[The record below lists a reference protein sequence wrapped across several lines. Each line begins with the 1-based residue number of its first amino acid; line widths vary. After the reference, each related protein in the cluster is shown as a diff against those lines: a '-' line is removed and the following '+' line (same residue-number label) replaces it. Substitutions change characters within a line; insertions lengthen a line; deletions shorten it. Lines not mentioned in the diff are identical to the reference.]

1 MPSPSADETGDD
13 VPAVTG
19 PSGQP
24 VTLADTDAD
33 LEVHGRI
40 GYGTRT
46 PWFLGGLL
54 VLVVVAIG
62 FTSFLNGRDEDDS
75 GIADM
80 APAFEM
86 MLFDGST
93 FRLEEHRGQVVVLNF
108 WASWC
113 KPCREEMPAL
123 QQASAAAGDD
133 VVFVGIGAKTD
144 REEDARAFA
153 DEFAI
158 TYPVGRD
165 TEGGDRV
172 NGAIQTDYRVFA
184 FPSTYVIDP
193 DGRIDAVL
201 IAPIDEASDIQP
213 YIDAARE

>member
-93 FRLEEHRGQVVVLNF
+93 FRLEDHRGQVVVLNF

-113 KPCREEMPAL
+113 PPCRAEAPNLIEVANTTKASGVEFIGVNVKNAKDEAL
-123 QQASAAAGDD
+123 AFERKQGVPYPSLHDQPG
-133 VVFVGIGAKTD
+133 VLLTRFRKIVPQVPPTTLVLD
-144 REEDARAFA
+144 RK
-153 DEFAI
+153 
-158 TYPVGRD
+158 
-165 TEGGDRV
+165 
-172 NGAIQTDYRVFA
+172 
-184 FPSTYVIDP
+184 
-193 DGRIDAVL
+193 GRIAGVFIGGVTTREL
-201 IAPIDEASDIQP
+201 LVPVQAL
-213 YIDAARE
+213 AAEPA

>member
-1 MPSPSADETGDD
+1 MPAG
-13 VPAVTG
+13 TG
-19 PSGQP
+19 PASRP

-54 VLVVVAIG
+54 VLVVVVIG
-62 FTSFLNGRDEDDS
+62 FVGFLNGRDEEDS
-75 GIADM
+75 GIPEM
-80 APAFEM
+80 APDFEL

-93 FRLEEHRGQVVVLNF
+93 FRLAEHRGQVVVLNF

-113 KPCREEMPAL
+113 EPCREEMPAL
-123 QQASAAAGDD
+123 QQAADEAGDE

-144 REEDARAFA
+144 REDDARAFA
-153 DEFAI
+153 EEFAI

-172 NGAIQTDYRVFA
+172 NGAIQTNYGVFA
-184 FPSTYVIDP
+184 FPSTYVINP
-193 DGRIDAVL
+193 EGRIDAVL
-201 IAPIDEASDIQP
+201 ITPIDEASDIQP
-213 YIDAARE
+213 YIDAARD